1 MSFVQPIRID
11 DAIRI
16 MESNEMKNKNIPH
29 SKQSKIQ
36 SKTIETAAKSVPLTH
51 IYTTARFP
59 VLVQALQ

>member
-16 MESNEMKNKNIPH
+16 MESNEMKSKNIPH

-51 IYTTARFP
+51 I
-59 VLVQALQ
+59 